1 MIRYAT
7 QKDENA
13 IYELLCELEGMSL
26 DKEGFHEAYGGLHAE
41 RNALKSCTK
50 DPNGAELY
58 VTLEPCCHYGRTPPC
73 TEAVIKSGI
82 RKVYVGNVD
91 PNPKVAG
98 MGIKILRE
106 HGIEAETGILDEE
119 CRGLNDIFFYYIT
132 HDTPYVV
139 LKYAMTLDGKIAV
152 GQVSLNG
159 SPAGRRGNMFSF
171 SGIGMRRS

>member
-82 RKVYVGNVD
+82 RKVKRHLFLLYYPRYALCG
-91 PNPKVAG
+91 
-98 MGIKILRE
+98 
-106 HGIEAETGILDEE
+106 AEICYDTGWED
-119 CRGLNDIFFYYIT
+119 CSQDR
-132 HDTPYVV
+132 
-139 LKYAMTLDGKIAV
+139 
-152 GQVSLNG
+152 
-159 SPAGRRGNMFSF
+159 
-171 SGIGMRRS
+171 